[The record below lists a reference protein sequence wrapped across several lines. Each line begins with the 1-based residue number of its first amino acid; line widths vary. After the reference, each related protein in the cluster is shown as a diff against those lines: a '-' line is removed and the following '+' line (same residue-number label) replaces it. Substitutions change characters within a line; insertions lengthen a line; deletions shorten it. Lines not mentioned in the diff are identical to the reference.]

1 MRCVTVETTERPPS
15 VTTDGDGALTLSG
28 HTGHVTCVA
37 ASDDGH
43 IVTGSQDTTV
53 KVWRGPWPVTHLVR
67 TIEAHTDTVRALAVL
82 PSGGRFI
89 SGSLDGTA
97 KLWTFGGELERTFA
111 VGSVA
116 YSIAVLPGGAQ
127 FVVGLGAGPS
137 QGEVRLYHVDGTLAH
152 TFRSHVDTVLALAVT
167 RDGQRVVS
175 GSVDKVAKVWGVASR
190 FLVSTS
196 GHFESVLAVA
206 AMPDGQRF
214 LSGSVDEVNVWLL
227 NGTHENSFGLMH
239 AGTVTALVALPD
251 NRHAL
256 AGSRSKKVKLFNV
269 DDGDVLRIFT
279 HHTEQVFCLAL
290 LPDGRRFV
298 SGSMDQ
304 TARIVEI
311 GLEETRHSIAWP
323 GATLAHEA
331 TSSRQH
337 LLAAASAAG
346 VPAARSRPR
355 PVAEL
360 RSRSAVG

>member
-1 MRCVTVETTERPPS
+1 M
-15 VTTDGDGALTLSG
+15 
-28 HTGHVTCVA
+28 
-37 ASDDGH
+37 
-43 IVTGSQDTTV
+43 VTGSQDKTV

-82 PSGGRFI
+82 PGGGRFI

-97 KLWTFGGELERTFA
+97 KLWTFDGVLERTFA
-111 VGSVA
+111 VGSAV
-116 YSIAVLPGGAQ
+116 YSNAALPGGAQ

-137 QGEVRLYHVDGTLAH
+137 QGEVRLYTVDGTLAH
-152 TFRSHVDTVLALAVT
+152 TFRGHVDTVLALAVT

-279 HHTEQVFCLAL
+279 HHTEQVFCPAL
-290 LPDGRRFV
+290 LPDGRR
-298 SGSMDQ
+298 SSA
-304 TARIVEI
+304 ARWTRPRASPRSPRGDAPLDCVAWRHARAR
-311 GLEETRHSIAWP
+311 GRLEP
-323 GATLAHEA
+323 
-331 TSSRQH
+331 
-337 LLAAASAAG
+337 AASARRSVG
-346 VPAARSRPR
+346 GGGPARSRPR

-360 RSRSAVG
+360 SRSAVG